1 MIGGSHG
8 LDNDLAY
15 DLKIHVPKDKWKGLE
30 TGASGLAKD
39 LTDKIGISNI
49 TEDLIFEV
57 NGFIS
62 GLLVKPEVKIKGVK
76 PLHGDSGQTVQE
88 VVIDEVND
96 KVDSIRTVVEDTIA
110 VVENTAREKVDSL
123 KNEVITTVDSTKQ
136 AIEAAADSTF
146 ASFEDII
153 VEERTA
159 LENESADL
167 LDSIQHGNI
176 DSVMAR
182 IKILIDSKGKQLDS
196 LKIPD
201 DIKRRFRL
209 FSKKGE

>member
-1 MIGGSHG
+1 
-8 LDNDLAY
+8 
-15 DLKIHVPKDKWKGLE
+15 
-30 TGASGLAKD
+30 
-39 LTDKIGISNI
+39 
-49 TEDLIFEV
+49 
-57 NGFIS
+57 
-62 GLLVKPEVKIKGVK
+62 
-76 PLHGDSGQTVQE
+76 
-88 VVIDEVND
+88 
-96 KVDSIRTVVEDTIA
+96 VEDTIA

-123 KNEVITTVDSTKQ
+123 KNEVITTVDSTKH